1 MVFGKIVGLAD
12 VNQMIKQCLC
22 IGCERRDHAGRRTP
36 LPEGERVFQ
45 DAIIQYFGYRNAE
58 FQFLVLA
65 ELFQHRDDFVLV
77 FQYFNLESFD
87 LLTVFLRAYFAEE
100 RFVAPVFHTAVQ
112 GGYVGDGEVYVVR
125 KPGTVQASGLSAFAD
140 AGADPFT
147 GVQLSECLVDVM
159 QVVGRV
165 LCRQVFPVT
174 GGRGGFEEITV
185 FHEYH
190 IGIEQLRQLF
200 LITRVQGI
208 RRTISFRD
216 QYGRAVETDVGDDH
230 ALRECSGCRVLM
242 VDRLCDAYEIFLGIM
257 VRFQLLDA
265 ADSFQPFQFLC
276 NSCALPANAT
286 VSINRNATRHG
297 DKVFN
302 VLLMVL
308 IF

>member
-1 MVFGKIVGLAD
+1 M
-12 VNQMIKQCLC
+12 
-22 IGCERRDHAGRRTP
+22 
-36 LPEGERVFQ
+36 
-45 DAIIQYFGYRNAE
+45 
-58 FQFLVLA
+58 
-65 ELFQHRDDFVLV
+65 
-77 FQYFNLESFD
+77 
-87 LLTVFLRAYFAEE
+87 
-100 RFVAPVFHTAVQ
+100 APVFHTAVQ
-112 GGYVGDGEVYVVR
+112 GGYVGNGEVYVVR

-265 ADSFQPFQFLC
+265 ADSFQPFQFL
-276 NSCALPANAT
+276 L
-286 VSINRNATRHG
+286 
-297 DKVFN
+297 
-302 VLLMVL
+302 
-308 IF
+308 